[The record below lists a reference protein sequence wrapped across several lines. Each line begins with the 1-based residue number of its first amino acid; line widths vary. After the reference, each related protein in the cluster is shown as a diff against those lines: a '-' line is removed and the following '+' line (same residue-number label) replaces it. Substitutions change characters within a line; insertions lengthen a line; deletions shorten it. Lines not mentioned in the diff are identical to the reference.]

1 MSLRLNSMIEYQALV
16 ARMKGKDAPPAA
28 TAIPEEAPRKS
39 KFNAVITEALGI
51 KFHSKKEARYYLELV
66 CRQKAGEIK
75 YFLMQVPFRL
85 PGNAKHLL
93 DFMIVHSDDSI
104 EYVEVKG
111 KDLPMGKMKRNQV
124 EEIYGI
130 RITVV

>member
-51 KFHSKKEARYYLELV
+51 KFHSKRKPGITSNWYAGRRQAR
-66 CRQKAGEIK
+66 
-75 YFLMQVPFRL
+75 
-85 PGNAKHLL
+85 
-93 DFMIVHSDDSI
+93 
-104 EYVEVKG
+104 
-111 KDLPMGKMKRNQV
+111 
-124 EEIYGI
+124 
-130 RITVV
+130 